1 MHMATLES
9 SSFLLSKLRPYFT
22 IKTQH
27 KTMDDGVGANE
38 PYCRPMHVFG
48 MPRNLYQVGPEHI
61 SFTLKV
67 WSPYEDAH
75 EGVAFG

>member
-1 MHMATLES
+1 
-9 SSFLLSKLRPYFT
+9 
-22 IKTQH
+22 
-27 KTMDDGVGANE
+27 MDDGVGANE

-67 WSPYEDAH
+67 WSPYKDAH